1 MDRSA
6 LLALYERYLA
16 LCNARDYDALREL
29 VSDEVSGSG
38 SADGRDAYIERVR
51 DICVGFS
58 DYRWKLLAVV
68 VEDDTIAARLVGR
81 GTHDGRFG
89 HLAPTGR
96 RVEVQELVVYRWADG
111 QVVACWGDL
120 YPVLRD
126 ALTAPAG
133 VTG

>member
-58 DYRWKLLAVV
+58 DYRWELLAVV

>member
-1 MDRSA
+1 MDRAA
-6 LLALYERYLA
+6 LLARYERYLE

-29 VSDEVSGSG
+29 VADEVSGSG
-38 SADGRDAYIERVR
+38 SVDGRDAYVDRVR

-58 DYRWKLLAVV
+58 DYRWELQAVV
-68 VEDDTIAARLVGR
+68 VEDDTVAARLMGR
-81 GTHDGRFG
+81 GTHDGTFG

-111 QVVACWGDL
+111 RVVACWGDL